1 MILKKQLLDEVILHL
16 SIIKNQVYMS
26 NKNGLF
32 DINTY
37 CENLFCELLNIVYDL
52 DLENLNNNYYNF
64 PAIDLGDYNRK
75 ICFQVTSTNDI
86 KKIRYTVDK
95 FKENELDKY
104 FDSLYIF
111 ILGVKRNYKSNIDG
125 QPNLV
130 FNIQKNIIDIGD
142 LSIYINKLEEDKINE
157 ILNYLRNKVDIN
169 INKVYYSH
177 DKNLL
182 NLFNESIRKYIKIL
196 LDHDFS
202 IEPTNLNLIYEFD
215 EIISE
220 WSFPDRK
227 FSILQLEQNK
237 LEIIESLSTINSYLK
252 SPIYFKYSG
261 FGEFIIPVKDPER
274 KIFNEMKDNTFSLR
288 KNIIEKYNEINS
300 KNI

>member
-1 MILKKQLLDEVILHL
+1 MILKKQLLDEVILYL
-16 SIIKNQVYMS
+16 SIIKNEVYMS

-32 DINTY
+32 DINIY

-86 KKIRYTVDK
+86 KKIRYTVEK
-95 FKENELDKY
+95 FKENELGKH
-104 FDSLYIF
+104 FDRLYIF
-111 ILGVKRNYKSNIDG
+111 ILGNKKNYRSNIDG
-125 QPNLV
+125 ESSLG
-130 FNIQKNIIDIGD
+130 FDMKKNIIDIED
-142 LSIYINKLEEDKINE
+142 LSIYISNLEENKIKE
-157 ILNYLRNKVDIN
+157 ILNYLTNKTN
-169 INKVYYSH
+169 INRVNYTY
-177 DKNLL
+177 DKKLFD
-182 NLFNESIRKYIKIL
+182 LFNESIRKYIKIL

-202 IEPTNLNLIYEFD
+202 VQPTNYNIIYKFD

-227 FSILQLEQNK
+227 FSIRELEQNK
-237 LEIIESLSTINSYLK
+237 LEIIESLDKINAYLK
-252 SPIYFKYSG
+252 SQIYFKYSG
-261 FGEFIIPVKDPER
+261 IGEFIIPVKDAER
-274 KIFNEMKDNTFSLR
+274 KFFNEMKDNTLNLR
-288 KNIIEKYNEINS
+288 KNIIKNYNELCS